1 MKKLLLAVAVAFM
14 ITSCTNQPSNGG
26 GDAGAVTIIEVR
38 LQRVDSGNAYW
49 YKAYA
54 AKGEWPGQEMWFI
67 DTIGKYD
74 VGDVLN
80 K

>member
-1 MKKLLLAVAVAFM
+1 MKKLLLVLAVTFM
-14 ITSCTNQPSNGG
+14 ITSCTNQPGNGG
-26 GDAGAVTIIEVR
+26 GDAGDILIIKIS
-38 LQRVDSGNAYW
+38 LQQGASGNACW